1 MDAPPTLR
9 AVRSWDEAIPERAS
23 DEGTLEAMLLS
34 VGARG
39 YEKASVQE
47 VLERSGV
54 SRERFQRHFGNKEAC
69 FALAYEMAAD
79 RLLEEVLDA
88 GRGAASWR
96 AGFRAALARLLR
108 TVAEQPLLAKALL
121 IEVRA
126 ARGQAWAKHQ
136 QVVERLAEAIDSGRG
151 EPDAR
156 PTATALTAQFV
167 VGAIEEAICAE
178 IGAGRTATVE
188 RLLPD
193 LAHLAVLNYFGE
205 DEAWFELGSPSL
217 TPSSRKTERSA
228 LLGGDLGGF
237 FAAQVRRQRE
247 LDQVGE
253 QFLEIFRFAGDDAA
267 GDQRDHTADQGLLG
281 GR

>member
-47 VLERSGV
+47 VLERSGI
-54 SRERFQRHFGNKEAC
+54 SRERFQRLFGDKETC
-69 FALAYEMAAD
+69 FAQAYEMAAD
-79 RLLEEVLDA
+79 RLCEEVLDA
-88 GRGAASWR
+88 GRGAKTWR
-96 AGFRAALARLLR
+96 AGFRASLARLLR

-136 QVVERLAEAIDSGRG
+136 QIVERLAAAVDSGRH
-151 EPDAR
+151 EPGAR

-167 VGAIEEAICAE
+167 VGAIEEAICTE
-178 IGAGRTATVE
+178 IGAGRTAKVE

-193 LAHLAVLNYFGE
+193 LAHLGVLNYFGE
-205 DEAWFELGSPSL
+205 DEAWLELGSPSL
-217 TPSSRKTERSA
+217 TPVQPE
-228 LLGGDLGGF
+228 D
-237 FAAQVRRQRE
+237 
-247 LDQVGE
+247 
-253 QFLEIFRFAGDDAA
+253 
-267 GDQRDHTADQGLLG
+267 
-281 GR
+281 